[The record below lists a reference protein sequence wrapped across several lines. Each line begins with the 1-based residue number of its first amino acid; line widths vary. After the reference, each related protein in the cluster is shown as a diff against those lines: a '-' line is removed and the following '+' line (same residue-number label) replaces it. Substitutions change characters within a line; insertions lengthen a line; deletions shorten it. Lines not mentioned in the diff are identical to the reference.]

1 MMPSQAI
8 ALPPPVQHPAHR
20 RRGGAVAAAS
30 PSPAAGGSSVEPE
43 RAPRATTGW
52 PTCTEPDCPIFDR
65 GQVEGRIDFQHRQ
78 VGEAIPP
85 PAASA
90 GTPRDL
96 FVQAVAPDG
105 AAAAAGIQAGDVI
118 TKADGADATSSL
130 PLQALSLTKS
140 PGDAVGI
147 EHWRDGHTAT
157 ATVTLG
163 SASQT

>member
-1 MMPSQAI
+1 MPSQAI

-20 RRGGAVAAAS
+20 RRG
-30 PSPAAGGSSVEPE
+30 
-43 RAPRATTGW
+43 
-52 PTCTEPDCPIFDR
+52 
-65 GQVEGRIDFQHRQ
+65 DFQHRQ

-157 ATVTLG
+157 ATVTPG